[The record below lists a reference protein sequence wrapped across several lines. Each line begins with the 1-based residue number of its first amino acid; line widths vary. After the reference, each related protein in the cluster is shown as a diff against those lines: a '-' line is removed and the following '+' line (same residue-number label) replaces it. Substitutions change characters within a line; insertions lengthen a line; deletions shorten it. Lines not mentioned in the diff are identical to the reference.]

1 MSCLLT
7 ESNAMVLPGR
17 VPGYKRSDIQLL
29 PSSTTKHKIWDL
41 YQQAAEGGSTRPVSY
56 SMFTSLWRQLLP
68 HVVVMKPMSDLCW
81 ICQQNSTAIAK
92 SANRPEEKSL
102 VYNTSSS
109 NSDGDRKERGKERQ
123 REVPYSTSLYT
134 P

>member
-17 VPGYKRSDIQLL
+17 VPGHKRSDIQLL

-41 YQQAAEGGSTRPVSY
+41 YQQAAGGGSTRPVSY
-56 SMFTSLWRQLLP
+56 SMFTSLWQQLLP
-68 HVVVMKPMSDLCW
+68 RVVVMKPMSDLCW

-102 VYNTSSS
+102 VY
-109 NSDGDRKERGKERQ
+109 K
-123 REVPYSTSLYT
+123 
-134 P
+134 